1 MRLVVDAS
9 VATKWLVDE
18 GRSDMARKLLEGNDE
33 IHAPR
38 LMASEVANALWN
50 KTRRGEITR
59 NEAGALLLAMPEM
72 PVLWSADETICAD
85 ALRLALALE
94 HPAYDCMYLA
104 LAHRIGATVVTEDG
118 RFADRLEPTEH
129 GRLVVTLA
137 DYAAARY

>member
-18 GRSDMARKLLEGNDE
+18 DHSGMARKLLEGDDE

-59 NEAGALLLAMPEM
+59 NEASTLLLAMPEM
-72 PVLWSADETICAD
+72 PVLWNADESVCAD
-85 ALRLALALE
+85 ALRLALTLD

-104 LAHRIGATVVTEDG
+104 LAHRVGAAVVSEDS
-118 RFADRLEPTEH
+118 RFADKLEPTER
-129 GRLVVTLA
+129 GRLVMTLA
-137 DYAAARY
+137 DYTATQG